1 MSLLTVAERAGEVRH
16 IGAAHA
22 QGELVGRYAL
32 GKAVSSEG
40 AEVELAVVATDD
52 RLALEFGVVEE
63 VNPDALAGVE
73 IAEVV
78 DGVVLVGKFAALEVS
93 DLGVWNGIADAFEQG
108 VLVVVGR
115 GAAVVA
121 VEQGNVVGVRTYD
134 DDFLEVL

>member
-1 MSLLTVAERAGEVRH
+1 M
-16 IGAAHA
+16 
-22 QGELVGRYAL
+22 
-32 GKAVSSEG
+32 
-40 AEVELAVVATDD
+40 
-52 RLALEFGVVEE
+52 
-63 VNPDALAGVE
+63 
-73 IAEVV
+73 V

-121 VEQGNVVGVRTYD
+121 VEQGNVVGVRTYY